1 MLRRALFLG
10 VLGLA
15 CGSNGSTPDASDD
28 SGGAAGQN
36 SGGSTA
42 TGGTS
47 GSGNG
52 GAGGTPSGGSGTGGT
67 QAGAGGE
74 AGTGEG
80 GESGSGAGTSGSAGE
95 GGGAGQTSCGG
106 SAGPSMIALDGFC
119 IDATEVTWGDYMLF
133 MDFVETE
140 PTLDQPAAC
149 AWNTSFEPNATTANG
164 EDETYPVRGV
174 DWCDAYAYCAWAGK
188 RLCGNPS
195 GSAATY
201 AEPANADTSQW
212 FSACS
217 ADGMKA
223 FPYGDTYDAQACNG
237 GDYGADGVGPLPA
250 GSVATCVGGTPGI
263 YDMSGNVWEWE
274 DSCETS
280 TGETDLCRARGGAF
294 GNGADFHRC
303 DYGGFSPARNFNAG
317 PTGIRCCSR

>member
-15 CGSNGSTPDASDD
+15 CSNNGSTSDPTDD
-28 SGGAAGQN
+28 SGGAGGES

-42 TGGTS
+42 TGGAS

-52 GAGGTPSGGSGTGGT
+52 GTGGTSTGGSGTGGT

-74 AGTGEG
+74 GGSGEG
-80 GESGSGAGTSGSAGE
+80 GESGSSAGASGAAGQ
-95 GGGAGQTSCGG
+95 GGGAGEDTCGG
-106 SAGPSMIALDGFC
+106 IAGPAMIELDGFC
-119 IDATEVTWGDYMLF
+119 IDATEVTLGDYMLF
-133 MDFVETE
+133 FDYVESE
-140 PTLDQPAAC
+140 PTFEQPAVC
-149 AWNTSFEPNATTANG
+149 SWNDSFVPNATSTNEGA
-164 EDETYPVRGV
+164 THPVRGV

-195 GSAATY
+195 GGAATY

-217 ADGMKA
+217 ADGATA
-223 FPYGDTYDAQACNG
+223 FPYGDTYDPQACNG
-237 GDYGADGVGPLPA
+237 GDYGPDGVGPLPV
-250 GSVATCVGGTPGI
+250 GSVATCVGGYPGI

-274 DSCETS
+274 DSCDGS
-280 TGETDLCRARGGAF
+280 TGEMDLCRARGGAF